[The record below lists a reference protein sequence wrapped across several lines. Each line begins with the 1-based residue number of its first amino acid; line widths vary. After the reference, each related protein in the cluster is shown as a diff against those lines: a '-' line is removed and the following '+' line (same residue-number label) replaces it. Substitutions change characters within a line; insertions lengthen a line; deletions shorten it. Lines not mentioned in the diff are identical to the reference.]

1 MIFNT
6 EIIRF
11 NYIMEGLRKVLVIN
25 GCSQGKQSHP
35 APARDFYTGQ
45 LFRMVR
51 KFSELHEFAQ
61 RILSGKYGLLTMD
74 DLVYTYNLKIKTKAD
89 VKRVQDKCLYR
100 LVELHK
106 AYDTIIVILG
116 KKYREVISPILDSK
130 CLILFDKRG
139 IFGYYSLIARLNQ
152 LPTSQVLDEL
162 SRFRAIEC
170 LHAKVERDLPRRCYF
185 CHHKSKTKCTWN
197 LESQTQIHNHIQI
210 KTTSE
215 GEL

>member
-1 MIFNT
+1 
-6 EIIRF
+6 
-11 NYIMEGLRKVLVIN
+11 
-25 GCSQGKQSHP
+25 
-35 APARDFYTGQ
+35 
-45 LFRMVR
+45 MVR
-51 KFSELHEFAQ
+51 KFSELHEFDQ

-74 DLVYTYNLKIKTKAD
+74 DLVDPYDLKISTKAD
-89 VKRVQDKCLYR
+89 IKRVQDKCLYR

-130 CLILFDKRG
+130 CLVVFNKKGLF
-139 IFGYYSLIARLNQ
+139 FYYSLIAELNQ

-185 CHHKSKTKCTWN
+185 CQFQNKNKCDWN
-197 LESQTQIHNHIQI
+197 SESQLNKTHFPTQI
-210 KTTSE
+210 KSVSE
-215 GEL
+215 GDF